1 MASWVTRLD
10 DRSLAVDSLACVGL
24 DPDPSLMPVAGV
36 FEFNRAII
44 DATHDLVCAYKPQLA
59 FYEAL
64 GIEGLEALRETIAHI
79 RQVAPDVIIVGDA
92 KRGDIGSTAKA
103 YARAMFEFWD
113 FDVVTLHPYLGGDSV
128 APFLEYDGRGAL
140 IVCRTSNPGA
150 RELQDVR
157 LVSGTGDSS
166 ASDGK
171 SRGQTV
177 FERVAD
183 AVEEWNVPK
192 TLGLVVGATYPEE
205 MALLRR
211 DHPSLPFLIPGVGR
225 QGGNVY
231 ASTRAGVNAARRG
244 ILVSSSRG
252 VLYAS
257 SDPDGY
263 AEAARNETE
272 KLRTEINTAL
282 REPSGV

>member
-1 MASWVTRLD
+1 MANWVTRLD

-24 DPDPSLMPVAGV
+24 DPDPSLMPVDSV
-36 FEFNRAII
+36 IEFNRAII

-64 GIEGLEALRETIAHI
+64 GIEGLEALRDTIEHI

-92 KRGDIGSTAKA
+92 KRGDIGSTATA

-113 FDVVTLHPYLGGDSV
+113 FDVVTVHPYLGGDSV
-128 APFLEYDGRGAL
+128 APFLEYEGRGAL
-140 IVCRTSNPGA
+140 VVCRTSNPGA
-150 RELQDVR
+150 RELQDIR
-157 LVSGTGDSS
+157 LDTGSGER
-166 ASDGK
+166 GK
-171 SRGQTV
+171 MV
-177 FERVAD
+177 YERVAD
-183 AVEEWNVPK
+183 AVEEWNVRG

-205 MALLRR
+205 MAALRR

-225 QGGNVY
+225 QGGDVY
-231 ASTRAGVNAARRG
+231 GATRAGANADGRG

-257 SDPDGY
+257 SDPGEY
-263 AEAARNETE
+263 ADAARSETE
-272 KLRTEINTAL
+272 KLRTEINAAL
-282 REPSGV
+282 QELSGV